1 MSAFVRV
8 PRLLLSLYLLVAAA
22 NLLGLA
28 MGENWALLHQIAKP
42 LLMPCLIVFVWLE
55 RKEIHA
61 FGWIIAALSFSWMGD
76 IFLMNAGPMW
86 FILGLSSF
94 LIAHICYMRRFYF
107 GIDKIKSLLA
117 GKSSRLESYT
127 FLIVINAFLY
137 LLWPTLGEMK
147 LPVTVYSII
156 IYFMVIMAFSRR
168 GRIPNSSFR
177 IVIAGALLFML
188 SDSLIAI
195 SRFSGPDV
203 TIPWAAIWIM
213 LTYIAAQGL
222 IVWGIRLE
230 KSGHYST
237 ESNDTV

>member
-1 MSAFVRV
+1 MSAFVRL
-8 PRLLLSLYLLVAAA
+8 PRVLLSLYLLVGAA

-28 MGENWALLHQIAKP
+28 LGENWALLHQIAKP
-42 LLMPCLIVFVWLE
+42 LLMPCLIAFVWLE
-55 RKEIHA
+55 RKEIQA
-61 FGWIIAALSFSWMGD
+61 FGWIIAALSFSWLGD

-94 LIAHICYMRRFYF
+94 LIAHVCYIRRFMQ
-107 GIDKIKSLLA
+107 GGNKADSTILKKIPW
-117 GKSSRLESYT
+117 LEALVFAVFINV
-127 FLIVINAFLY
+127 FLW
-137 LLWPTLGEMK
+137 LWPTVGDMR
-147 LPVTVYSII
+147 LPVT
-156 IYFMVIMAFSRR
+156 IYGIVIYVMVLVAFSRR

-203 TIPWAAIWIM
+203 TIPWAGIWIM
-213 LTYIAAQGL
+213 LTYITAQGL

-230 KSGHYST
+230 KDAPYST
-237 ESNDTV
+237 DSRDTV

>member
-94 LIAHICYMRRFYF
+94 LIAHICYMRRFIL
-107 GIDKIKSLLA
+107 GGNKADSTILKKIPW
-117 GKSSRLESYT
+117 LEALVFAVFINV
-127 FLIVINAFLY
+127 FLW
-137 LLWPTLGEMK
+137 LWPTVGDMR
-147 LPVTVYSII
+147 LPVT
-156 IYFMVIMAFSRR
+156 IYGIVIYVMVLVAFSRR